1 MSDLISGTHKK
12 KPTLSAA
19 YSLCYHFFT
28 ANCHIH
34 TIRSL
39 RLFISKN
46 ITSYSH
52 QRHIK
57 HINCN
62 ISLCIGLNHHI
73 LFIRTW
79 IDHLSNFG
87 KIIGPFSAKKEGKQD
102 ERTIPHLII
111 FRIQYLFC
119 IPVAFCVFCVFVCV
133 LDNVKCW
140 DDYEVGQRKK
150 KTSIGEGE
158 DWLYSPEYIYI

>member
-1 MSDLISGTHKK
+1 ML
-12 KPTLSAA
+12 PL
-19 YSLCYHFFT
+19 LFP
-28 ANCHIH
+28 H
-34 TIRSL
+34 TMP
-39 RLFISKN
+39 FIL
-46 ITSYSH
+46 SYSH

-62 ISLCIGLNHHI
+62 ISPSISIYIGLNHHI

-87 KIIGPFSAKKEGKQD
+87 KIIGPFSTKHKKKTEGKQD

-140 DDYEVGQRKK
+140 DDYEAGQKK
-150 KTSIGEGE
+150 KNLQLARVKIDFIAQNTF
-158 DWLYSPEYIYI
+158 